1 MVENIE
7 NLRAEL
13 HVEPLRDPLDVVVLE
28 QGEVQVRQA
37 RADQNITAGVAA
49 EVVTQWKGHRCSD
62 AWRQRIAILV
72 PKCHIRRRG
81 YSEALGFDVV
91 VGVSGVRKG
100 VTAGPTQP
108 VRKCP
113 VVATVGICRV

>member
-1 MVENIE
+1 MSGYN
-7 NLRAEL
+7 EL
-13 HVEPLRDPLDVVVLE
+13 TE
-28 QGEVQVRQA
+28 
-37 RADQNITAGVAA
+37 VAA
-49 EVVTQWKGHRCSD
+49 SADCGGRLRQPADSLAAKVVTQWKGHRCSD

-72 PKCHIRRRG
+72 PNCHIRRRG